1 MGLTINFQFTAAAS
15 VTAARAEEIVASWH
29 GLAIS
34 FEREGFV
41 DKVLPIASDLET
53 LHQFACD
60 WLIVPVPDE
69 ENTST
74 GVEILP
80 IEGSIFLVSVGKG
93 CEPLR
98 VGLCRY
104 PETVRYEGKELS
116 TDMPARWRI
125 SSFCK
130 TQYSS
135 VHGWEHFK
143 RCHCAVVHLLAGCQM
158 PDLDVNIMDEGDYW
172 PDRSVSKLRE
182 NLDRMNGL
190 VAATAGALKDAFE
203 NPGAVQSPIF
213 EHKNFERLEAQ
224 GAPHVVEAVEAL
236 RAVLGKQPT

>member
-1 MGLTINFQFTAAAS
+1 MGLSINFEFTAAAG

-29 GLAIS
+29 DLAIS

-53 LHQFACD
+53 LNRFACD
-60 WLIVPVPDE
+60 FLILPVPGE

-74 GVEILP
+74 GVEIVP
-80 IEGSIFLVSVGKG
+80 MAGWIFLISVGKG

-98 VGLCRY
+98 LGLCRY
-104 PETVRYEGKELS
+104 PETVRYHGKKLP
-116 TDMPARWRI
+116 TDKPARWRI
-125 SSFCK
+125 FGFCK
-130 TQYSS
+130 TQYAS

-143 RCHCAVVHLLAGCQM
+143 RCHCAVVHLLAACRM
-158 PDLDVNIMDEGDYW
+158 PDLDVNIMDEGAYW
-172 PDRSVSKLRE
+172 PERSVSKLRE

-190 VAATAGALKDAFE
+190 VAATAGALKDAVGE
-203 NPGAVQSPIF
+203 SSDAVKSPIF

-224 GAPHVVEAVEAL
+224 GAPHVGEAVEAL
-236 RAVLGKQPT
+236 RAVLRK